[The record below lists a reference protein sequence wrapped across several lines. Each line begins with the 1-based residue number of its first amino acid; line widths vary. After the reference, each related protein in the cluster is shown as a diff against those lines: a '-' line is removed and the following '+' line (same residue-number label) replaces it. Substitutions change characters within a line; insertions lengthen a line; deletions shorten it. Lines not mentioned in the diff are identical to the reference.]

1 MNQLCIG
8 SSLAF
13 SANVELVRVHSD
25 KEWIVCRTAW
35 SDFNGIVQLL
45 GGATEQ
51 KRAAQ
56 LLNRVTI
63 VDDRMSPRASNLQ
76 PRGKIKERSKVSDV
90 CRFWCWWLR

>member
-1 MNQLCIG
+1 MH
-8 SSLAF
+8 A
-13 SANVELVRVHSD
+13 D

-63 VDDRMSPRASNLQ
+63 VDDQMSPRASNLR
-76 PRGKIKERSKVSDV
+76 PRGKIKDRSKVSDV
-90 CRFWCWWLR
+90 CRFRYWLLL